1 MKSKQIILLV
11 VGLTVLGLLAWQLIR
26 AWRYHRNHPDEILW
40 PFNNP
45 DGKRTE

>member
-26 AWRYHRNHPDEILW
+26 AWRYRRSHPDETYW
-40 PFNNP
+40 PYNDP
-45 DGKRTE
+45 KEDKK